1 MELFGSYTSPYV
13 RHCRILLLEADLD
26 CTFVEIDHSVSAAQS
41 PTKRMP
47 FLRDGSVTLT
57 DSSAIVK
64 YLRNKSGQ
72 AFFEDVLEYDLFCM
86 VNTALDTTV
95 NVFMLEKDGVTPEK
109 SAYLMRQSQRV
120 VSTLEELDKR
130 PLSAQWPYKDAEL
143 RLACYLGWAVFRER
157 IDLKR
162 YPNLEKFLETAE
174 RHEYFRATVPH

>member
-13 RHCRILLLEADLD
+13 RHCRILLLETGID
-26 CTFVEIDHSVSAAQS
+26 CTVVKIDHSVSAAQS

-57 DSSAIVK
+57 DSSSILK
-64 YLRNKSGQ
+64 YLRHKAGQ
-72 AFFEDVLEYDLFCM
+72 AFCEDILEYDLFCM

-120 VSTLEELDKR
+120 ISTLEELNR
-130 PLSAQWPYKDAEL
+130 QPLPTQGPYNDAQL
-143 RLACYLGWAVFRER
+143 RLACYLGWALFRMR

-162 YPNLEKFLETAE
+162 YPNLERFLEAAE
-174 RHEYFRATVPH
+174 NHEYFRATVPH